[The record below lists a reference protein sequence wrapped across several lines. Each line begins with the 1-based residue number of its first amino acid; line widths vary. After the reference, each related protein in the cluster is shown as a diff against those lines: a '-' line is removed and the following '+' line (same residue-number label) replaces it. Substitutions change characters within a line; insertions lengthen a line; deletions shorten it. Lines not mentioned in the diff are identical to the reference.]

1 MLFLPLKCFSLDKG
15 FENGSGGQVWW
26 LEEGRVFHLPHLIL
40 LCSVSECIFYLSHHQ
55 VIQISTA
62 VQSHIVCQLMQALTK
77 PRRHFSGCSGPKPEQ
92 TTKSLPVPCT
102 PCSSLGP
109 ARPFGFQFPL
119 PSIKPEGICSKI
131 ISLHLMEGKGRTRPE
146 LGIFTRLLY
155 CRHEL
160 RWVNG
165 LREEWGGSTSGL
177 LNGQLGPR
185 QDVQFPT
192 PFL

>member
-1 MLFLPLKCFSLDKG
+1 MLAKKPVVLIAFLLSCDEFHTRCLQFASQLSCENQAVLFLPLKCFSLDKG

-40 LCSVSECIFYLSHHQ
+40 LCSVSESIFYLSHHQ

-77 PRRHFSGCSGPKPEQ
+77 PRRHFSGCSGAKPEQ

-102 PCSSLGP
+102 PLSSLGP

-119 PSIKPEGICSKI
+119 SSIKPGGICSKI
-131 ISLHLMEGKGRTRPE
+131 ISLHLMEGKGK
-146 LGIFTRLLY
+146 
-155 CRHEL
+155 
-160 RWVNG
+160 N
-165 LREEWGGSTSGL
+165 
-177 LNGQLGPR
+177 QA
-185 QDVQFPT
+185 
-192 PFL
+192 